1 MRWTSAKRTRRHSL
15 FGEVEMMFKITWI
28 MNRQNEPEV
37 SQDVLICKSDDEF
50 EAILNIFAQKKIR
63 SLENTINILKEKVE
77 ETKGR
82 A

>member
-1 MRWTSAKRTRRHSL
+1 
-15 FGEVEMMFKITWI
+15 